1 MRVLCLGMDGA
12 DHEFVG
18 RLLAEGKL
26 PTLAAV
32 VRAGAYGPL
41 RSTLPAVTPTAWSS
55 FLTGLNPARH
65 GIFNFS
71 SNANRATQRVESAA
85 SRAGAPLWRR
95 LGAAGVRSVF
105 VTVPFTYPGEPI
117 EGVLVTGYGGP
128 VQPQIL
134 PESAAQ
140 AIRARHPKLITA
152 HHPMKERWWEDFPRY
167 ARLLR
172 EHVDE
177 IASVCEQ
184 CFELEPDL
192 GLLVVDFMSTDFAG
206 HLGFHRLNPDHPAH
220 DPDAAGDEL
229 VGVYQAA
236 DAACGRLIEA
246 ARTKFGEEPTVLLM
260 SDHGMKPI
268 HWVFH
273 INRWLEQHGHLTYRR
288 RSLQRLRGTRLAKL
302 AGVDQRLARTQGW
315 YPRLADLL
323 PAVPRVAADRAFADV
338 DFSRTRAYSFAT
350 GGQLYLGEATG
361 AVGDTAYADR
371 LAAELEAVPHPATG
385 EPLFE
390 VLRKPDIYH
399 GPFLDRAPDMILLPR
414 DERVHVD
421 SFRRHWPDAFSVH
434 SDLDPEHAYGYSGH
448 HGVNGILA
456 ACGPGIRRAEVP
468 AGSEITQMAATILR
482 LHGLAADDLDGAPIE
497 AILAPGG
504 EAVTVQAPESAGDQ
518 EGVYTDEEEAGI
530 LARLRDLGYE

>member
-26 PTLAAV
+26 PTLASVAK
-32 VRAGAYGPL
+32 AGAYGPL

-55 FLTGLNPARH
+55 FLTGLNPGRH

-85 SRAGAPLWRR
+85 SRSGAPLWRT
-95 LGAAGVRSVF
+95 LGAAGIRSAF

-117 EGVLVTGYGGP
+117 QGVLVTGYGGP

-134 PESAAQ
+134 PESAAT
-140 AIRARHPKLITA
+140 AIRARHPNLITA
-152 HHPMKERWWEDFPRY
+152 HHPMRERWWEDFPRY

-206 HLGFHRLNPDHPAH
+206 HLGFHRLDPNHPAH

-246 ARTKFGEEPTVLLM
+246 ARQRFGEEPTVLLM

-273 INRWLEQHGHLTYRR
+273 VNRWLEQHGHLAYRR
-288 RSLQRLRGTRLAKL
+288 RSLQRLRGTRYAKL
-302 AGVDQRLARTQGW
+302 AGVDQRLARTQRW

-323 PAVPRVAADRAFADV
+323 PVVPRTAADRAFADV

-361 AVGDTAYADR
+361 AVRDTAYGDR
-371 LAAELEAVPHPATG
+371 LAAELEAIPHPDTG
-385 EPLFE
+385 QPLFE
-390 VLRKPDIYH
+390 VLRKRDIYH
-399 GPFLDRAPDMILLPR
+399 GPFTGRAPDMILLPR

-421 SFRRHWPDAFSVH
+421 SFRRDWPDAFSVH
-434 SDLDPEHAYGYSGH
+434 DDLDPEHAYGYSGH

-456 ACGPGIRRAEVP
+456 ACGPGIRPGQVP
-468 AGSEITQMAATILR
+468 AGSEITQLAATILK

-497 AILAPGG
+497 AILAPAG
-504 EAVTVQAPESAGDQ
+504 ETVTVAAPESAGDEQ
-518 EGVYTDEEEAGI
+518 GVYTDEEEAGI